1 MIEILYVFLPL
12 AMLCVKDGD
21 RLIAAAFT
29 LPTVAFYWVNLHLP
43 DGIYYIVAAAYD
55 LGIIALLLYLQNKS
69 NTRLVKVLSML
80 CLASIGIKIIGCAIC
95 VTHGNGSVYDAIAI
109 MFYVIVIG
117 IFITWNKLN
126 GALSRYIS
134 DAPWLFRSGFL
145 GHKTNY

>member
-29 LPTVAFYWVNLHLP
+29 VPTIAFYWVNLHLP

-69 NTRLVKVLSML
+69 NTRLVKVLSTL
-80 CLASIGIKIIGCAIC
+80 CLASIVIQFIGYQIC
-95 VTHGNGSVYDAIAI
+95 VTRSNGAFYDNAAI
-109 MFYVIVIG
+109 MFYVIVIA
-117 IFITWNKLN
+117 IFLTWNKLD
-126 GALSRYIS
+126 GLLSRYIS
-134 DAPWLFRSGFL
+134 DAPWLFLHSIFGR
-145 GHKTNY
+145 KVNN